1 MNASTMLCIG
11 VIVLIGA
18 VAVFLVSRRRRGARR
33 NEPR

>member
-1 MNASTMLCIG
+1 MNTATMLCIG

-18 VAVFLVSRRRRGARR
+18 VAVFLASRRRRGPRR